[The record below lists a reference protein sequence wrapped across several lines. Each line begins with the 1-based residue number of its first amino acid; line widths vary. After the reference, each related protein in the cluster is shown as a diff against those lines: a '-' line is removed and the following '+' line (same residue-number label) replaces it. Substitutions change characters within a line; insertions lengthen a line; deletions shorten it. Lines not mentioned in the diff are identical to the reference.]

1 MHEVIVCE
9 KPTSAEKIAKALSP
23 SAKKKVY
30 NKKVKYWELKKD
42 SKDITVV
49 SAVGHL
55 YSLTPDNPKD
65 KVYFDLHWAPAY
77 EVNKKGSGFTK
88 DYVRAIKK
96 LGKNADSYVHACD
109 YDTEGTLIG

>member
-1 MHEVIVCE
+1 MRVEGIMHEVIVCE

-30 NKKVKYWELKKD
+30 NKKVKYWELEKD

-55 YSLTPDNPKD
+55 YSLTPDT
-65 KVYFDLHWAPAY
+65 
-77 EVNKKGSGFTK
+77 GSGQSVSIRSMTQKTASGRIWRSAKCFPGNLFYHQEVSHYAK
-88 DYVRAIKK
+88 VA
-96 LGKNADSYVHACD
+96 L
-109 YDTEGTLIG
+109 